1 MRCTTVRRMMIETPD
16 AEQSALAAHLVVC
29 EGCRREQAKIRRL
42 VLALE
47 GLGGE
52 VSVPAGLETAV
63 LRRVRSADGASPSWA
78 ARLRGWTSTPMLA
91 AGAAVAA
98 LLIVVLAGER
108 GGPPAGPEVVARPRA
123 VEMPVRLAGAATE
136 GAAAVP
142 PGEAAGGAEEAAPI
156 RVASGP
162 AAPPAEPPADLAA
175 SLPMLLDLPILRNM
189 EKLENY
195 DRIEA
200 LSLVDQP
207 EAPGPGT
214 SG

>member
-1 MRCTTVRRMMIETPD
+1 MRCTTVRRMMIEMPD
-16 AEQSALAAHLVVC
+16 AERPELAAHLAVC

-52 VSVPAGLETAV
+52 APAPAALEAAV
-63 LRRVRSADGASPSWA
+63 LRRVRSAGGAEPSWA
-78 ARLRGWTSTPMLA
+78 ARLRAWTSTPMLA

-98 LLIVVLAGER
+98 LLIVVLASER
-108 GGPPAGPEVVARPRA
+108 GGPPARPEVVARPRA
-123 VEMPVRLAGAATE
+123 VEMPVRVADAGTERAAPT
-136 GAAAVP
+136 AAVGG
-142 PGEAAGGAEEAAPI
+142 GENAVPI
-156 RVASGP
+156 RVASEA

-207 EAPGPGT
+207 ETPGPGT